1 MNCGAKLEIIVI
13 YSMIKGYIW
22 NFILKQVNNLDN
34 IHLLLAKYHYICR
47 RLFFKLIIMD
57 KIDAIDLNILRA
69 LQENA
74 KLTTRELA
82 EKVNLSST
90 PVFERLKRLEKS
102 GYIKKYTAII
112 NAEKL
117 KMGFMVFCNVK
128 LKNMNRQIA
137 EEFES
142 TIQGIP
148 EVTECYNTSGNFD
161 FLLKIHVADMQ
172 QYREFLF
179 NKLGKINSLGTL
191 ESVFVMKEIKH
202 NYSVNV

>member
-1 MNCGAKLEIIVI
+1 MG
-13 YSMIKGYIW
+13 
-22 NFILKQVNNLDN
+22 QLDTT
-34 IHLLLAKYHYICR
+34 
-47 RLFFKLIIMD
+47 
-57 KIDAIDLNILRA
+57 DLNILRS

-82 EKVNLSST
+82 EKVNLSTT
-90 PVFERLKRLEKS
+90 PVFERLKRLERE

-112 NAEKL
+112 DADKL
-117 KMGFMVFCNVK
+117 NMGFMVFCHVK

-137 EEFES
+137 DDFENR
-142 TIQGIP
+142 IQEIP

-161 FLLKIHVADMQ
+161 FTLKIHVADMN

-179 NKLGKINSLGTL
+179 NKLGKIESLGTL

-202 NYSVNV
+202 NYSVNI

>member
-1 MNCGAKLEIIVI
+1 MG
-13 YSMIKGYIW
+13 
-22 NFILKQVNNLDN
+22 QLDV
-34 IHLLLAKYHYICR
+34 
-47 RLFFKLIIMD
+47 
-57 KIDAIDLNILRA
+57 IDLSILRS

-82 EKVNLSST
+82 EKVNLSTT
-90 PVFERLKRLEKS
+90 PVFERLKRLERE

-112 NAEKL
+112 DADKL
-117 KMGFMVFCNVK
+117 KMGFMVFCHVK
-128 LKNMNRQIA
+128 LRNMNRQIA
-137 EEFES
+137 DDFES
-142 TIQGIP
+142 RIQEIP

-161 FLLKIHVADMQ
+161 FMLKIHVADMQ

-179 NKLGKINSLGTL
+179 NKLGKIESLGTL

>member
-1 MNCGAKLEIIVI
+1 MG
-13 YSMIKGYIW
+13 
-22 NFILKQVNNLDN
+22 QLDTT
-34 IHLLLAKYHYICR
+34 
-47 RLFFKLIIMD
+47 
-57 KIDAIDLNILRA
+57 DLNILRS

-82 EKVNLSST
+82 KKVNLSTT
-90 PVFERLKRLEKS
+90 PVFERLKRLERE

-112 NAEKL
+112 DANKL
-117 KMGFMVFCNVK
+117 NMGFMVFCHVK

-137 EEFES
+137 DDFENR
-142 TIQGIP
+142 IQEIP

-161 FLLKIHVADMQ
+161 FTLKIHVADMH

-179 NKLGKINSLGTL
+179 NKLGKIESLGTL

-202 NYSVNV
+202 NYSVNIVES

>member
-1 MNCGAKLEIIVI
+1 MG
-13 YSMIKGYIW
+13 
-22 NFILKQVNNLDN
+22 QLDTT
-34 IHLLLAKYHYICR
+34 
-47 RLFFKLIIMD
+47 
-57 KIDAIDLNILRA
+57 DLNILRS

-90 PVFERLKRLEKS
+90 PVFERLKRLERE
-102 GYIKKYTAII
+102 GYIKKYTAILD
-112 NAEKL
+112 AEKL
-117 KMGFMVFCNVK
+117 NRGFMVFCHVK

-137 EEFES
+137 DDFEHR
-142 TIQGIP
+142 IQEID

-161 FLLKIHVADMQ
+161 FTLKIHVGDMN

-179 NKLGKINSLGTL
+179 NKLGKIESLGTL

-202 NYSVNV
+202 SYSVNV

>member
-1 MNCGAKLEIIVI
+1 MG
-13 YSMIKGYIW
+13 
-22 NFILKQVNNLDN
+22 QLD
-34 IHLLLAKYHYICR
+34 AT
-47 RLFFKLIIMD
+47 
-57 KIDAIDLNILRA
+57 DLNILRS

-82 EKVNLSST
+82 EKVNLSTT
-90 PVFERLKRLEKS
+90 PVFERLKRLERE
-102 GYIKKYTAII
+102 GYIKQYTAII
-112 NAEKL
+112 DAEKL
-117 KMGFMVFCNVK
+117 KRGFMVFCHVK

-137 EEFES
+137 DDFES
-142 TIQGIP
+142 RIQDIP

-161 FLLKIHVADMQ
+161 FTLKIHVADMQ

-179 NKLGKINSLGTL
+179 NKLGKIESLGTL